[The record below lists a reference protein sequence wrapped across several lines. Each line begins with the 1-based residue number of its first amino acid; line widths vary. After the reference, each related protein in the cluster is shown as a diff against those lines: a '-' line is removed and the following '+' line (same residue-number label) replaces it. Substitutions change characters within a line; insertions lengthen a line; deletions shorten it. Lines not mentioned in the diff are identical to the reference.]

1 MPDQKYQ
8 PRLNPQQEAAVRQC
22 ERPLLVIAGA
32 GSGKTRVITHKVAWL
47 IDHEQI
53 PAHQIVAVTFTN
65 KAAREMKQRVDSMLK
80 DRSEGLIVSTF
91 HSLGLRIIRHH
102 LQAAGLKS
110 GFSIF
115 DADDS
120 LKVIKELMKASSKE
134 EDLQHRK
141 WQISNWKNDD
151 LSPEQAVSR
160 AETGLEASA
169 AELYMAYQR
178 QLKAY
183 NAIDFDDLINL
194 PLQLLR
200 QHADILQRWRSSMA
214 YLLVDEY
221 QDTNTTQYELLK
233 LLLGNRTGL
242 TAVGDD
248 DQSIY
253 AWRGAR
259 PENLEKLKLDY
270 PSLEVIKLEQNY
282 RSTGRILTCANHLIK
297 NNPHTIEK
305 RLWSELE
312 PGAPVRVMQS
322 LEPEQEAEAIISAII
337 AQRFKKRT
345 ALGDFA
351 ILYRGNHQSR
361 PLEKVLRSNKLPYT
375 ISGGLSF
382 FDRSEV
388 KDVLAYLRLITNPD
402 DDAAFLRIINTPR
415 RQIGAATLEKLGQYA
430 NDRGVSL
437 FIACHEFGLQTIL
450 DARARQRI
458 SSFIDLIDELALES
472 RQGSPAQIV
481 RQLLRSVHYSDWLK
495 DISKDDKT
503 AERRYENVEDLV
515 AWIERMAEKDDMD
528 LTEAVAQI
536 TLLDMLDKN
545 SGEADSD
552 TIHLMTLHAAKGL
565 EFPHV
570 YLIGFEEEILPHRS
584 SIEEENIEEERRLA
598 YVGITRA
605 RESLTLS
612 YTAKRRRYGDDLACE
627 PSRFLEELPREHLS
641 FDTDPRPDEEKK
653 ETGQAHL
660 AHLKAMLG

>member
-1 MPDQKYQ
+1 MSV
-8 PRLNPQQEAAVRQC
+8 LNPQQNAAVRQYD
-22 ERPLLVIAGA
+22 RPLLVLAGA
-32 GSGKTRVITHKVAWL
+32 GSGKTRVITQKIAWL
-47 IDHEQI
+47 IDHKQV

-91 HSLGLRIIRHH
+91 HSLGLRILRRN
-102 LQAAGLKS
+102 LQAAGLKR

-115 DADDS
+115 DSDDS
-120 LKVIKELMKASSKE
+120 LKVIKELMKGGSKE
-134 EDLQHRK
+134 EDIQHRR
-141 WQISNWKNDD
+141 WQISSWKNDD
-151 LSPEQAVSR
+151 LSPEKAIQN
-160 AETGLEASA
+160 AETGLEAST

-183 NAIDFDDLINL
+183 NAVDFDDLINQ
-194 PLQLLR
+194 PLRLLR
-200 QHADILQRWRSSMA
+200 DNADILQRWRSSIA

-233 LLLGNRTGL
+233 LLLGDRTGL

-259 PENLEKLKLDY
+259 PENLERLKSDY

-282 RSTGRILTCANHLIK
+282 RSTGRILTCANQLIK
-297 NNPHTIEK
+297 NNPHTFEK
-305 RLWSELE
+305 RLWSELA
-312 PGAPVRVMQS
+312 PGDPIRVMQS
-322 LEPEQEAEAIISAII
+322 LEPEHEAEAVVSAII
-337 AQRFKKRT
+337 AQRFRKRT
-345 ALGDFA
+345 PLGDFA

-361 PLEKVLRSNKLPYT
+361 PLEKVLRTNKLPYT
-375 ISGGLSF
+375 ISGGMSF

-388 KDVLAYLRLITNPD
+388 KDVLAYLRLITNTD

-415 RQIGAATLEKLGQYA
+415 RQIGAATLEKLGHYA
-430 NDRGVSL
+430 SDRGVSL
-437 FIACHEFGLQTIL
+437 LNACHELGLQTIL
-450 DARARQRI
+450 DARARQRLA
-458 SSFIDLIDELALES
+458 SFIDLIDELTLQS
-472 RQGSPAQIV
+472 RDEPPARIV
-481 RQLLRSVHYSDWLK
+481 RRLLKQIHYADWLR

-503 AERRYENVEDLV
+503 ADQRNENIEDLV
-515 AWIERMAEKDDMD
+515 SWIERMGEKDDMD

-545 SGEADSD
+545 SGETESD

-570 YLIGFEEEILPHRS
+570 YLIGFEEELLPHKS
-584 SIEEENIEEERRLA
+584 SIEEDNIEEERRLA

-605 RESLTLS
+605 QRSLTLS
-612 YTAKRRRYGDDLACE
+612 YTSKRRRYGDDLTCE
-627 PSRFLEELPREHLS
+627 PSRFLDELPRDHLH
-641 FDTDPRPDEEKK
+641 FDGDEKSGEDKK

-660 AHLKAMLG
+660 AHLKALLG